1 MPNLN
6 TFQLGMTDIPAP
18 SRNFRLAHKGRIV
31 TSLDGID
38 AKPLSWFSVHF
49 QELLLDQISTGEV
62 EFVVHIDRLL
72 ILRSA
77 VEPYLPAGVDWEDL

>member
-6 TFQLGMTDIPAP
+6 TFQLGATAIPAP
-18 SRNFRLAHKGRIV
+18 CRDPRLAHKGRLV

-38 AKPLSWFSVHF
+38 AKPLSWFSAQF
-49 QELLLDQISTGEV
+49 QELLLEQISTGEV

-77 VEPYLPAGVDWEDL
+77 IEPYLPAGVDWEDL